1 VARIALILN
10 DDFSMWQFRS
20 GLIRSLVAAGHDVTA
35 VVPGGEY
42 CDALEALGARV
53 ETVPMSR
60 FVAPLA
66 DLRLFARLFRLFR
79 RTRFDLVHTM
89 TVKPNVFGTI
99 AARLAGVPRVV
110 ALVCGAGYL
119 FVPPR
124 GARER
129 VVQAIGRGLY
139 KAAFRYTDRCWFE
152 NPDDL
157 ADFVARGIIDRERAL
172 LILGGGVDTSRF
184 VPGSV
189 GEGEIAA
196 LRAEL
201 GIARDA
207 KTVVMV
213 AARLV
218 RSKGVQEFL
227 TAARAH
233 AERWPDWVFVLLAP
247 VDPEAPDAFP
257 VDEVRQLASANTRL
271 ILGFQHR
278 VERFFA
284 IADVVVLPTTY
295 REGVPT
301 VLLEAMA
308 MGVPL
313 IATDMPGCREAVT
326 DEVNG
331 YLVPAGDTEQL
342 VDRLSAL
349 IGSEEKRRSFGRAGV
364 RLAREK
370 FSDETVNTRV
380 IRELYLMDQG
390 AGVA

>member
-20 GLIRSLVAAGHDVTA
+20 GLIRSLVASGHDVTA
-35 VVPGGEY
+35 IVPDGEY
-42 CDALEALGARV
+42 CEALEALGARV
-53 ETVPMSR
+53 VTTPMSR
-60 FVAPLA
+60 FVAPVA
-66 DLRLFARLFRLFR
+66 DLRLFVRLLRLFR
-79 RTRFDLVHTM
+79 RERFDLVHTM
-89 TVKPNVFGTI
+89 TVKPNVFGTL

-119 FVPPR
+119 FVPPQ
-124 GARER
+124 GPRER

-139 KAAFRYTDRCWFE
+139 KVAFRYTDRCWFE

-157 ADFVARGIIDRERAL
+157 ADFVGRGIIDRERAL
-172 LILGGGVDTSRF
+172 LILGGGVDTERF

-189 GEGEIAA
+189 SDEEIGA
-196 LRAEL
+196 LRQEL
-201 GIARDA
+201 RIAPGS

-213 AARLV
+213 SARLV

-227 TAARAH
+227 AAARAH
-233 AERWPDWVFVLLAP
+233 AERWPSWVFVLLAP
-247 VDPEAPDAFP
+247 VDPAAPDALP
-257 VDEVRQLASANTRL
+257 VDEVERLAGANTRL
-271 ILGFQHR
+271 ILGFRHR

-284 IADVVVLPTTY
+284 LADVVVLPTTY

-313 IATDMPGCREAVT
+313 IATDMPGCREAVL
-326 DEVNG
+326 DDVNG
-331 YLVPAGDTEQL
+331 YLVPAGDAEQL
-342 VDRLSAL
+342 IDRLSVL

-364 RLAREK
+364 RLANEK
-370 FSDETVNTRV
+370 FSDEKVNTRV
-380 IRELYLMDQG
+380 IKELYLIDQG
-390 AGVA
+390 AGAD